1 MKLTFREK
9 ISQLTAFVNN
19 KVDMFGFA
27 ENYSLKPAFRLL
39 QLRPRIPT
47 GSAQGSLSV
56 PAGAQRLP
64 WETVPTN
71 SSTLKAL
78 HQIHRRR
85 IAPTP
90 SELSSFCPFTQRSPT
105 ASVNAGL
112 NAATALRLVRRA
124 GLTYLPGVAGASG
137 GFAEASI
144 CACSS
149 R

>member
-78 HQIHRRR
+78 HPIRHHL
-85 IAPTP
+85 ATTP
-90 SELSSFCPFTQRSPT
+90 SELFSFCPFTQRSPT

-112 NAATALRLVRRA
+112 DAATALRLVGRRCRA
-124 GLTYLPGVAGASG
+124 
-137 GFAEASI
+137 
-144 CACSS
+144 ACLADEHV
-149 R
+149 RPTL